1 MSDLLFL
8 NLLRTSLI
16 VGALTLILT
25 LLSPFW
31 DRRFSA
37 RWKKR
42 LWYLL
47 SLVLLAG
54 IFFPIP
60 GGRAPIVVALPEQ
73 TIQVV
78 HRQSGIP
85 RVQAATPETVAPHAP
100 GHPGG
105 GEAPLMDAP
114 TSPAPA
120 AQTSVPLLHV
130 LKVVWLLGA
139 AGMLTHQ
146 LIKERALSAQAAP
159 LGEACGMWAACGDI
173 PCDLWGA
180 GLCQTAP
187 PLSVCGRRGPH
198 AGGTIPSQA
207 APSGC

>member
-60 GGRAPIVVALPEQ
+60 GGRAPIWSRSRSKRSRWSTGRAGYPGYRRPRLKRLPPM
-73 TIQVV
+73 
-78 HRQSGIP
+78 R
-85 RVQAATPETVAPHAP
+85 
-100 GHPGG
+100 
-105 GEAPLMDAP
+105 
-114 TSPAPA
+114 PAIPA
-120 AQTSVPLLHV
+120 AV
-130 LKVVWLLGA
+130 K
-139 AGMLTHQ
+139 
-146 LIKERALSAQAAP
+146 
-159 LGEACGMWAACGDI
+159 
-173 PCDLWGA
+173 
-180 GLCQTAP
+180 
-187 PLSVCGRRGPH
+187 RR
-198 AGGTIPSQA
+198 
-207 APSGC
+207 

>member
-120 AQTSVPLLHV
+120 AQTSVPFST
-130 LKVVWLLGA
+130 GCA
-139 AGMLTHQ
+139 AGRSLWNVGGLRRHTVRPVGSGAVSDRPASFCMRTPGAPCWRDHSIPGCSFRML
-146 LIKERALSAQAAP
+146 I
-159 LGEACGMWAACGDI
+159 
-173 PCDLWGA
+173 
-180 GLCQTAP
+180 
-187 PLSVCGRRGPH
+187 
-198 AGGTIPSQA
+198 
-207 APSGC
+207 

>member
-54 IFFPIP
+54 IFFSIP
-60 GGRAPIVVALPEQ
+60 GGEGPHCGRAPGAND
-73 TIQVV
+73 
-78 HRQSGIP
+78 
-85 RVQAATPETVAPHAP
+85 
-100 GHPGG
+100 PGG
-105 GEAPLMDAP
+105 PQA
-114 TSPAPA
+114 
-120 AQTSVPLLHV
+120 
-130 LKVVWLLGA
+130 
-139 AGMLTHQ
+139 
-146 LIKERALSAQAAP
+146 ERDTQ
-159 LGEACGMWAACGDI
+159 GTGG
-173 PCDLWGA
+173 
-180 GLCQTAP
+180 
-187 PLSVCGRRGPH
+187 H
-198 AGGTIPSQA
+198 A
-207 APSGC
+207 

>member
-100 GHPGG
+100 GP
-105 GEAPLMDAP
+105 
-114 TSPAPA
+114 S
-120 AQTSVPLLHV
+120 
-130 LKVVWLLGA
+130 
-139 AGMLTHQ
+139 
-146 LIKERALSAQAAP
+146 
-159 LGEACGMWAACGDI
+159 
-173 PCDLWGA
+173 
-180 GLCQTAP
+180 
-187 PLSVCGRRGPH
+187 RRR
-198 AGGTIPSQA
+198 
-207 APSGC
+207 